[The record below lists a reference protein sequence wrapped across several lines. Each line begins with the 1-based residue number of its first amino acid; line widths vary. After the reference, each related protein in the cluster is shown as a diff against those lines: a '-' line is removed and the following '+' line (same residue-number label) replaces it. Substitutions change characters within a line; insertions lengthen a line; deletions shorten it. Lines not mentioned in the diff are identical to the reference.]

1 MFRFDFQKTF
11 FGVTLSMTFESH
23 NNQIFQKRFGHGGR
37 SLPAYK
43 ESLSSMIQDP
53 LKGPLF
59 SEQVCAGLLP
69 CPEGTSDPWKGSCA
83 PDVNHLAFIG
93 ALCLVF
99 LLITALF
106 AMVSPVKAQA
116 FDMGPFMGPR
126 HVGMSPITKKTL
138 FEARVGALLGYSEL
152 RIREGDNPHV
162 LAGRRNVDFHSWI
175 FSAQAERFITQN
187 LAVRA
192 QGWINIPPAHKS
204 DFFFDGGVQWRS
216 TTQYLAFD
224 LAGVLHFG
232 RGMTPYSAGLIGGYR
247 FNYFDIYSERPTVD
261 QDEYKERSQVHIPY
275 IGVYYA
281 HSNFL
286 GGVARFD
293 LHASPLAISTVK
305 GASNASITEQELRT
319 LDGHSLTGIFFDSFL
334 QWSIPISE
342 SFLAGAFARYEFLEL
357 HSGATVNNR
366 VGGQLET
373 ETHFSMDSRF
383 HKVILGLS
391 ASFTF

>member
-1 MFRFDFQKTF
+1 
-11 FGVTLSMTFESH
+11 MTFESH
-23 NNQIFQKRFGHGGR
+23 KNRIPKKRPGHGYR
-37 SLPAYK
+37 SLPANL
-43 ESLSSMIQDP
+43 ETLLSPIQTPVDYP
-53 LKGPLF
+53 QN
-59 SEQVCAGLLP
+59 S
-69 CPEGTSDPWKGSCA
+69 KGSCA
-83 PDVNHLAFIG
+83 KIWSGSKKPGHSWERLCGDTATDLPPAGSRILISLLIM
-93 ALCLVF
+93 ALITLVF
-99 LLITALF
+99 
-106 AMVSPVKAQA
+106 PVTGPA

-152 RIREGDNPHV
+152 RIREGDNDHV
-162 LAGRRNVDFHSWI
+162 LAGRRNVDFHSWV

-204 DFFFDGGVQWRS
+204 DFFFDGGVQWRN
-216 TTQYLAFD
+216 TTQYAAFD

-247 FNYFDIYSERPTVD
+247 FNFFDIYSERPTKD

-275 IGVYYA
+275 LGVYYA

-286 GGVARFD
+286 GGVARLD
-293 LHASPLAISTVK
+293 LHASPIVVSTVK
-305 GASNASITEQELRT
+305 GSSLTSINSRELRT

-334 QWSIPISE
+334 QWSIPLSD

-357 HSGATVNNR
+357 HSGATVNSHITGR
-366 VGGQLET
+366 SET

-383 HKVILGLS
+383 HKVLLGLS
-391 ASFTF
+391 ATFTF